1 MDYLLDTNICIY
13 IIKKKP
19 EIVLK
24 KFKGFPLG
32 SIGISTITLAELQFG
47 VRKSSNPEKNLS
59 ALNQFIIPLEIIDF
73 DYKATIEYGLI
84 RSELEKKGTP
94 IGPLDTLIGAHAKSE
109 RLTLVTNNEKEFN
122 RISNLRIENWT
133 KE

>member
-1 MDYLLDTNICIY
+1 MEYLLDTNICIY

-19 EIVLK
+19 PIVLK
-24 KFKGFPLG
+24 RFEKFPLG

-47 VRKSSNPEKNLS
+47 IRKSSNPEKNLK

-73 DYKATIEYGLI
+73 DFNATIEYGLI
-84 RSELEKKGTP
+84 RARLEKKGTP
-94 IGPLDTLIGAHAKSE
+94 IGPLDTLIGAHAKSLD
-109 RLTLVTNNEKEFN
+109 LTLVTNNEKEFI
-122 RISNLRIENWT
+122 RIPDLKLENWT